1 MAKAKKAKDV
11 KTGPGRSEKLI
22 TTEVSEAGRDRSVG
36 SQPGSRPAPAHQ
48 REGDVSI
55 SDDNQT
61 EGQMTVHDATYNLLR
76 KLGLTTVFGNPG
88 STEQPFLK
96 NFPSDFEY
104 VLGLQ
109 EASVVA
115 MADGFSQ
122 ATNKPAL
129 VNLHTAAGTGNG
141 MCNIM
146 TAYQNKTPLIIT
158 AGQQTREMI
167 LCEPYLTNRDETTL
181 PRPWVKWAYQPVRA
195 QDVPAAI
202 MRAFAIASQPPA
214 GPVFVSIPLDDWDQ
228 PANGDAVVRTVSSRY
243 APDPDRISWFAE
255 RIRKSKN
262 PALVYGP
269 EIDRS
274 GAWDAG
280 VKFAEQ
286 LQSPVFLA
294 PLADRASF
302 PETHPQFRGMLPI
315 AIGPLS
321 KRLHGHDLIIVIG
334 ASVFRYYPYIAGDYL
349 PAGAELLQI
358 VSDPA
363 DAGAAAVGDSLLGDA
378 RLALESLIQL
388 VPKNKAR
395 SLPAPS
401 QVDNKLPSPPN
412 DPLTARE
419 AFAALS
425 ELRPD
430 NAILV
435 NETPSNS
442 EDLVRSWPTVHPES
456 YFSFASGGLGWGA
469 PAAVGIALA
478 QKKTGRGR
486 PVVAFIGD
494 GSLQYSIQ
502 CLYSA
507 AQRKLKVVFIVPW
520 NEEYAVLKEFAAL
533 ENTPNV
539 PGLDL
544 PGLDIVSA
552 AKGFGCAGVLTRTKE
567 EIKEAFGAAL
577 SADGPTMIVIPI
589 AHEDR
594 PLVPPVS
601 D

>member
-1 MAKAKKAKDV
+1 MKRQLQNDRRNPSRPKCRKPA
-11 KTGPGRSEKLI
+11 GI
-22 TTEVSEAGRDRSVG
+22 EVSEAS
-36 SQPGSRPAPAHQ
+36 SGSRPAPAHQ
-48 REGDVSI
+48 RVGDVTKS
-55 SDDNQT
+55 NQT
-61 EGQMTVHDATYNLLR
+61 EGQMTVHDATYDLLR
-76 KLGLTTVFGNPG
+76 RLGLTTIFGNLG

-122 ATNKPAL
+122 ATNKPVL
-129 VNLHTAAGTGNG
+129 VNLHSGAGTGNG

-202 MRAFAIASQPPA
+202 MRAYAIALQPPS
-214 GPVFVSIPLDDWDQ
+214 GPVYVSIPLDDWDQ
-228 PANGDAVVRTVSSRY
+228 PADGDAVVRTVSSRY
-243 APDPDRISWFAE
+243 APDPERISLFAE

-262 PALVYGP
+262 PALVYGQ

-286 LQSPVFLA
+286 LQAPVFLA

-302 PETHPQFRGMLPI
+302 PETHPQFRGMLPM

-321 KRLHGHDLIIVIG
+321 KTLRGHDLIIVIG
-334 ASVFRYYPYIAGDYL
+334 APVFRYYPYLAGDYL

-378 RLALESLIQL
+378 KLALESLIQL

-425 ELRPD
+425 ELRPE

-435 NETPSNS
+435 NESASNS
-442 EDLVRSWPTVHPES
+442 EDVMQVLADRPAGVLFLLRERRAGMGG
-456 YFSFASGGLGWGA
+456 ASGG
-469 PAAVGIALA
+469 
-478 QKKTGRGR
+478 RNR
-486 PVVAFIGD
+486 PGT
-494 GSLQYSIQ
+494 
-502 CLYSA
+502 
-507 AQRKLKVVFIVPW
+507 
-520 NEEYAVLKEFAAL
+520 E
-533 ENTPNV
+533 
-539 PGLDL
+539 
-544 PGLDIVSA
+544 
-552 AKGFGCAGVLTRTKE
+552 
-567 EIKEAFGAAL
+567 
-577 SADGPTMIVIPI
+577 
-589 AHEDR
+589 
-594 PLVPPVS
+594 
-601 D
+601 

>member
-1 MAKAKKAKDV
+1 MAKAKKAKNE
-11 KTGPGRSEKLI
+11 KTAPGRSEKPI
-22 TTEVSEAGRDRSVG
+22 TTEVSEADRDRSVG

-48 REGDVSI
+48 RVGDVTKG
-55 SDDNQT
+55 NQT
-61 EGQMTVHDATYNLLR
+61 EGQLTVHDATYDLLR
-76 KLGLTTVFGNPG
+76 RLGLTTIFGNLG

-96 NFPSDFEY
+96 NFPDDFEY
-104 VLGLQ
+104 ILGLQ

-122 ATNKPAL
+122 ATNKPVL
-129 VNLHTAAGTGNG
+129 VNLHSGAGTGNG

-202 MRAFAIASQPPA
+202 MRAYAIALQPPS
-214 GPVFVSIPLDDWDQ
+214 GPVYVSIPLDDWDQ
-228 PANGDAVVRTVSSRY
+228 LADGDAVLRTVSSRY
-243 APDPDRISWFAE
+243 APDPERISLFAE

-262 PALVYGP
+262 PALVYGQ

-280 VKFAEQ
+280 IKFAEQ
-286 LQSPVFLA
+286 LQAPVFLA

-302 PETHPQFRGMLPI
+302 PQTHPQFRGMLPI
-315 AIGPLS
+315 AIAPLS

-378 RLALESLIQL
+378 KLALESLIQL
-388 VPKNKAR
+388 VPKNKAQ

-412 DPLTARE
+412 DQLTARE

-425 ELRPD
+425 ELRPE
-430 NAILV
+430 NAIVV
-435 NETPSNS
+435 NETASNAA
-442 EDLVRSWPTVHPES
+442 DLLQTWPTVQPES

-478 QKKTGRGR
+478 QKKTGGGR

-494 GSLQYSIQ
+494 GALQYSIQ

-507 AQRKLKVVFIVPW
+507 AQHKLKVIFIVPW
-520 NEEYAVLKEFAAL
+520 NEEYAVLKEFAEL

-552 AKGFGCAGVLTRTKE
+552 AEGFGCAGVLTRTKE

-577 SADGPTMIVIPI
+577 SADGPTVIVIRI